1 MLSEREK
8 KEMLEDALSAK
19 RRKGF
24 EIADKRA
31 EKICKKHLSS
41 LTPDKVIRFLMDAQK
56 VTGPFPVSKIV
67 PVFLEKPKL

>member
-24 EIADKRA
+24 EAADKKA
-31 EKICKKHLSS
+31 AKIYKKYLSS
-41 LTPDKVIRFLMDAQK
+41 LTVDKVIKFLMDAQK
-56 VTGPFPVSKIV
+56 VTGPFPISKIV
-67 PVFLEKPKL
+67 PAFLGKSKL